1 MHTIVW
7 FWLGYAWA
15 ITYVFIEK
23 GMLYQFNN
31 PPPSSPFLN

>member
-7 FWLGYAWA
+7 FWLGYAWV

-23 GMLYQFNN
+23 GMFSHFNK
-31 PPPSSPFLN
+31 PTLFTFS